1 MNYLILGASSGLG
14 KDLAYVFAKN
24 LHNLILISRDDRDL
38 APIKSDLENKF
49 SIKVTI
55 YKIDASSKE
64 EMTEF
69 LNNKEIPFD
78 DLDGVLF
85 PIGMMSNNDNIK
97 ENDKN
102 ADAINNANYLSIV
115 RFIEKMG
122 PIFEKKNKGS
132 IVGFGSVAS
141 SLGRKENVLYS
152 ASKRALNSYFE
163 SLSTTYSEK
172 KITTQFY
179 ILGYLD
185 TNLAFDKN
193 LILPKASTKK
203 LALKVYANINKDNI
217 LKYYPKWWGIICY
230 IISITPF
237 YIIKKTIKFIK

>member
-1 MNYLILGASSGLG
+1 MSYLILGASSGLG

-49 SIKVTI
+49 LIKVAI

-64 EMTEF
+64 EVTKF
-69 LNNKEIPFD
+69 LKNKEILFD

-97 ENDKN
+97 EIDKN

-122 PIFEKKNKGS
+122 PIFEKK
-132 IVGFGSVAS
+132 I
-141 SLGRKENVLYS
+141 KE
-152 ASKRALNSYFE
+152 AL
-163 SLSTTYSEK
+163 
-172 KITTQFY
+172 
-179 ILGYLD
+179 
-185 TNLAFDKN
+185 
-193 LILPKASTKK
+193 
-203 LALKVYANINKDNI
+203 
-217 LKYYPKWWGIICY
+217 
-230 IISITPF
+230 
-237 YIIKKTIKFIK
+237 